1 MVHISYVSL
10 SGTEGLPPCLW
21 ALSKVFQNL
30 DYLHWLKMHFLFHF
44 QGFFTKF
51 VLKLWAQYLVPIPEC
66 LQILKALK
74 TLNDPKFDLVTPE
87 TLKSFLFEQNGLINS
102 EHYV

>member
-1 MVHISYVSL
+1 MMVHISYVSL
-10 SGTEGLPPCLW
+10 SGTEGLPRCLW

-51 VLKLWAQYLVPIPEC
+51 VLKLWAQYFRAYTRVSTNPES
-66 LQILKALK
+66 
-74 TLNDPKFDLVTPE
+74 PE
-87 TLKSFLFEQNGLINS
+87 NPE
-102 EHYV
+102 